1 MANPI
6 ENYYAVKR
14 AFKKRL
20 GLFDKDVA
28 IEELAA
34 QQTEDDWLELEAE
47 QILMER
53 DEQHHIKSGF
63 HKNRWEE
70 DYAWKEKLRQ
80 LEERGQVEKRWEDF
94 SITEIEKEYKQNLEE
109 QNSNE
114 LMPFHQAAKIISTL
128 VDERNNKIITRA
140 WERILRG

>member
-1 MANPI
+1 MTNPI

-20 GLFDKDVA
+20 GLFDKDEA

-34 QQTEDDWLELEAE
+34 EQTEEDWLELEAE

-63 HKNRWEE
+63 HKNRWGE

-94 SITEIEKEYKQNLEE
+94 SIAEIEKEYKQNSEE
-109 QNSNE
+109 QNSHE

-128 VDERNNKIITRA
+128 VDERDNKIITRA